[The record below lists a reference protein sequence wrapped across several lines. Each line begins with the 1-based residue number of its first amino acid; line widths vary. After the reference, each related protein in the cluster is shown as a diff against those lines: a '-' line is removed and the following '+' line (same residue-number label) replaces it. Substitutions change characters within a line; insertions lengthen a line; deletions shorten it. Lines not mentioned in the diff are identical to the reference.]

1 MLLHDYHLWI
11 HAESRQTPNTSRQE
25 APLST
30 PQVETID
37 LTADDSPV
45 KPEKAP
51 PVSRKQLCLPH
62 ELEFDDTLVDPP
74 QFDVSTP
81 FRKSR
86 STPAAGSTAKSARC
100 VTFAPDVEE
109 RPSSPTPL
117 ARAPL
122 STTDVSAKQI
132 QGAKQQERPRTGTV
146 ICIALTSDAH

>member
-1 MLLHDYHLWI
+1 MFLHDYHQWVYT
-11 HAESRQTPNTSRQE
+11 ESRQIPNTRRQE
-25 APLST
+25 APLLR

-51 PVSRKQLCLPH
+51 SVSRKQFSPPH
-62 ELEFDDTLVDPP
+62 KLELDDTLVDPP
-74 QFDVSTP
+74 QSDVSTP

-117 ARAPL
+117 ARAPFA
-122 STTDVSAKQI
+122 TTDVSAEQI

-146 ICIALTSDAH
+146 ICVALKSDAH